1 MSKQKF
7 KYDLRKVDA
16 LQEEE
21 GLWYWNSSLHYSEF
35 STAADNKRAFLYAL
49 HKEGIYCKRGKC
61 RAYFDGEIFVLED
74 RKTKEPLFAAI
85 PLY

>member
-7 KYDLRKVDA
+7 KYDLRKV
-16 LQEEE
+16 
-21 GLWYWNSSLHYSEF
+21 G
-35 STAADNKRAFLYAL
+35 AFLYAL

>member
-7 KYDLRKVDA
+7 KYELRKVDA
-16 LQEEE
+16 WKEED
-21 GLWYWNSSLHYSEF
+21 GFWYWNSSLHYSEF

-61 RAYFDGEIFVLED
+61 RVVEDGEIFELQD
-74 RKTKEPLFAAI
+74 RKTGEPLFAAI